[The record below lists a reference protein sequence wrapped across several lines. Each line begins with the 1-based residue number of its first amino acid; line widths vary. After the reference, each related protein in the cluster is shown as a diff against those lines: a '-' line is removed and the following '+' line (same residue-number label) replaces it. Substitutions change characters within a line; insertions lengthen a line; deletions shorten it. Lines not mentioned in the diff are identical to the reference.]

1 MTLNAEDKAKAAFW
15 IKRARSD
22 PYKAAFWKLALR
34 LGRLPTTR
42 DKEYWTELPEWKRG
56 VG

>member
-1 MTLNAEDKAKAAFW
+1 MTLTAKNKAQAAYW
-15 IKRARSD
+15 IKRSRTN

-42 DKEYWTELPEWKRG
+42 DKEYWTDLPGWERG